1 MKVAYARVSS
11 EEQNL
16 DRQLSDLKKFGAEKI
31 FTEKKSGASTQNR
44 EGFKKAIEFV
54 RTGDIF
60 MVEAIDRLGRN
71 YDEIIQTVNLLKEK
85 EVQLIITS
93 LPIMAE
99 AIGNPLLDK
108 FIKDLIVQILAM
120 IAEQE
125 RSESKRRQS
134 QGIKLAKERG
144 VYQGRPILYAANA
157 KDPQKRIVYDK
168 VVSMLKAGESIS
180 KIARVNGITRPTV
193 YNITEKRQSVIYF
206 EITNCL
212 FSVIYIIMVIS
223 LDS

>member
-157 KDPQKRIVYDK
+157 KDPQKRVVYEK
-168 VVSMLKAGESIS
+168 VVLMLKAGESIS

-193 YNITEKRQSVIYF
+193 YNIKKRG
-206 EITNCL
+206 NL
-212 FSVIYIIMVIS
+212 
-223 LDS
+223 

>member
-16 DRQLSDLKKFGAEKI
+16 DRQIEEFKKFGAEKFFI
-31 FTEKKSGASTQNR
+31 EKKSGATIDQR
-44 EGFKKAIEFV
+44 PVFQEALKFV
-54 RTGDIF
+54 RDTDIL

-71 YDEIIQTVNLLKEK
+71 YDEIIDTVNLLKQK
-85 EVQLIITS
+85 NVQLIITS

-108 FIKDLIVQILAM
+108 FVKDLIVQILAM

-125 RSESKRRQS
+125 RTESKRRQA

-144 VYQGRPILYAANA
+144 TYRGRPKLYDENA
-157 KDPQKRIVYDK
+157 KDPQKRVIYKNIVND
-168 VVSMLKAGESIS
+168 LTAGVAIA
-180 KIARVNGITRPTV
+180 KIAKDYGVTRQTV
-193 YNITEKRQSVIYF
+193 YRIKKEKR
-206 EITNCL
+206 C
-212 FSVIYIIMVIS
+212 
-223 LDS
+223 

>member
-134 QGIKLAKERG
+134 QGIKLARERG

-157 KDPQKRIVYDK
+157 KDPQKRVVYEK
-168 VVSMLKAGESIS
+168 VVLMLKTGESIS

-193 YNITEKRQSVIYF
+193 YSIKKRG
-206 EITNCL
+206 NL
-212 FSVIYIIMVIS
+212 
-223 LDS
+223 